1 MSHQCVEFIDRG
13 RTQMLTIPNEW
24 ISGDKFFWPNKS
36 VYEAGKLFKAK
47 TLPKDDWQRYK
58 ITRILKNGNESECN
72 AVSSSISD
80 NDESESP
87 VYNDLL
93 PQTSELALPI
103 IPSFSPPKKKQ
114 HLANDVSFEVPDTQ
128 NLSFLNLCN
137 VDNSSAFNNLS
148 SILTHQPCFEESGNT
163 SQSSSKKPSL
173 DSLQETCNQILEN
186 QKKMCRY
193 LVRLERRIDG
203 MEGQNQV
210 PVDKRPLVQ
219 IDNREELELCEER
232 LGNPEDFTAMKQQI
246 SQIGGVD
253 YRDAVRLAMNRIF
266 TTTFMAQANLKG
278 KKDKVPLEGKLI
290 YRIIVES
297 VNERFKDANEQEMRR
312 IIGTKLRNAP
322 SQRIR
327 DIRGTLNV

>member
-114 HLANDVSFEVPDTQ
+114 Q
-128 NLSFLNLCN
+128 NMQSDSGESKEN
-137 VDNSSAFNNLS
+137 V
-148 SILTHQPCFEESGNT
+148 
-163 SQSSSKKPSL
+163 
-173 DSLQETCNQILEN
+173 
-186 QKKMCRY
+186 
-193 LVRLERRIDG
+193 
-203 MEGQNQV
+203 QV
-210 PVDKRPLVQ
+210 PCSPGKA
-219 IDNREELELCEER
+219 NRWYGR
-232 LGNPEDFTAMKQQI
+232 AKP
-246 SQIGGVD
+246 
-253 YRDAVRLAMNRIF
+253 
-266 TTTFMAQANLKG
+266 
-278 KKDKVPLEGKLI
+278 
-290 YRIIVES
+290 
-297 VNERFKDANEQEMRR
+297 
-312 IIGTKLRNAP
+312 GT
-322 SQRIR
+322 S
-327 DIRGTLNV
+327 